1 MCRDLFVGEVF
12 LDCFAGR
19 KVQSV
24 RKRQLPNRKAGS
36 LGVWLQR
43 EHRAMA
49 AGLRFEFDCWRLPG
63 CEKHRKL
70 RLLSFDVLS
79 QWARCVRSIFVQ

>member
-1 MCRDLFVGEVF
+1 MCRDLIVGEVL

-36 LGVWLQR
+36 LGVLAARTSR
-43 EHRAMA
+43 E
-49 AGLRFEFDCWRLPG
+49 LD
-63 CEKHRKL
+63 
-70 RLLSFDVLS
+70 
-79 QWARCVRSIFVQ
+79 FV

>member
-1 MCRDLFVGEVF
+1 MIRCRDLFVGAVI

-36 LGVWLQR
+36 LGVLAARTSR
-43 EHRAMA
+43 E
-49 AGLRFEFDCWRLPG
+49 LD
-63 CEKHRKL
+63 
-70 RLLSFDVLS
+70 
-79 QWARCVRSIFVQ
+79 FV